1 MFVLIA
7 CKNKSEST
15 SLTEKDGTEIENN
28 IPEKTTEKNP
38 SENLVLL
45 QGTWRNVLDPLST
58 IVFEGNTSQNLYDG
72 LETGKTIL
80 FTIDSTCKNGS
91 NPAGSEEVDKYIST
105 TGSAEEC
112 YYIVTLDEEN
122 LVMSFLGKGNTLTFK
137 KI

>member
-7 CKNKSEST
+7 CKNNSEST

-28 IPEKTTEKNP
+28 ISEKTTEKNP